1 MENEFPKVKKGR
13 VKVETKKSQPRGVGA
28 YIWEF
33 CKIILINVIVFCSLL
48 VPLEFS
54 YRVWMYFRNCDTCN
68 NTALVTKLDA
78 FNRGAAYGFLAPDP
92 ITGFSP
98 ADGTFVIREPGWN
111 DATITISQG
120 VRVNKNFAPTSAD
133 GAILAVGDSFVF
145 GDQVS
150 DDETWPSI
158 LERRL
163 SRRVVNGGVSYYGA
177 AQAELRAE
185 HLLKAKPYT
194 LVILSILVDAD
205 LWRDRFV
212 NGFIFYRPAVIREG
226 GKPHQAT
233 VEESRRIVSEN
244 FICAHPWVPEFF
256 FWSYI
261 AKRIF
266 SRLGYDGQCKEI
278 IHPKAA
284 TVNEILEF
292 VVERLAALPVN
303 KAILIQYRQDL
314 FKGSSG
320 ASIDESRVRESIDEA
335 RMIREAANHHG
346 VPVID
351 SYYALKNEPL
361 RETYRSEGLRLG
373 WSPHHSKRGNEII
386 ADLIAREIP
395 VLTNGKIINLT
406 MPK

>member
-1 MENEFPKVKKGR
+1 VKTAE
-13 VKVETKKSQPRGVGA
+13 VKTEKKSRLIREVGA
-28 YIWEF
+28 WES
-33 CKIILINVIVFCSLL
+33 CKIIVINVIVFFSLFAA
-48 VPLEFS
+48 LEVS

-68 NTALVTKLDA
+68 NAALVTKWDA
-78 FNRGAAYGFLAPDP
+78 FNRSIGYGFLASDS
-92 ITGFSP
+92 ITGVSP
-98 ADGTFVIREPGWN
+98 VDGTFLIREPGWN

-120 VRVNKNFAPTSAD
+120 VRANKNLAPASAD

-163 SRRVVNGGVSYYGA
+163 NRRVVNGGVSSYGA

-185 HLLKAKPYT
+185 QLLKVRPYT

-205 LWRDRFV
+205 LGRDQFV
-212 NGFIFYRPAVIREG
+212 NGSNFYRPAVIREG
-226 GKPHQAT
+226 GKLRQT
-233 VEESRRIVSEN
+233 TLEESRNIVSQD
-244 FICAHPWVPEFF
+244 FICAYSWFPEFF
-256 FWSYI
+256 YWSYL
-261 AKRIF
+261 AKRF
-266 SRLGYDGQCKEI
+266 FARFGYDGQCKEI

-292 VVERLAALPVN
+292 VVERLVTLPVN
-303 KAILIQYRQDL
+303 KAILIQYPQES

-320 ASIDESRVRESIDEA
+320 ADGSRMRESIDQA
-335 RMIREAANHHG
+335 RMIREAANRHR

-351 SYYALKNEPL
+351 SYYVLKNEPL
-361 RETYRSEGLRLG
+361 RETYRFQGLRPG

-386 ADLIAREIP
+386 ADLIARQIP
-395 VLTNGKIINLT
+395 ILENGNAINVT
-406 MPK
+406 MPR